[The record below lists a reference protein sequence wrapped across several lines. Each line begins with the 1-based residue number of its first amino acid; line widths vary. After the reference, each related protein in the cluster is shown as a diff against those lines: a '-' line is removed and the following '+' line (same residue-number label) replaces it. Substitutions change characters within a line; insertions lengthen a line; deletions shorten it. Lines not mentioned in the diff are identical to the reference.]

1 MVAGAALVR
10 DAGKSIGP
18 VRRGVRVSTR
28 AATPFQTAPLANVVA
43 SVRILGIDPGSQVTG
58 FGVVDVVGNR
68 TTAVEWGSV
77 RTGGEH
83 SDRLRSIFT
92 ALGQIV
98 REYRPAEIAIERV
111 FLSRNADSALK
122 LGQARAAALCATF
135 ESNVPIYEYSAR
147 HIKKAV
153 VGSGGAEKDQV
164 QRMVQMILGVREA
177 IAADAADALAAAIC
191 HANERSLRATLKAV
205 DGPRG

>member
-1 MVAGAALVR
+1 M
-10 DAGKSIGP
+10 
-18 VRRGVRVSTR
+18 STR
-28 AATPFQTAPLANVVA
+28 AATPLRTAPLANVVG

-58 FGVVDVVGNR
+58 FGVVDTVGNR
-68 TTAVEWGSV
+68 TTVVEWGSI

-83 SDRLRSIFT
+83 SDRLRSIFVGV
-92 ALGQIV
+92 GQIV
-98 REYRPAEIAIERV
+98 REYRPAEIVIERV

-122 LGQARAAALCATF
+122 LGQARAAAICATF
-135 ESNVPIYEYSAR
+135 EANVPLYEYSAR

-153 VGSGGAEKDQV
+153 VGRGAAEKDQV

-191 HANERSLRATLKAV
+191 HANERTFRGTLQAV
-205 DGPRG
+205 AEASR